1 VVDDPLT
8 CPVGLETTR
17 DIALDGRR
25 IRITPASANT
35 TVTNSSIT
43 VELL

>member
-25 IRITPASANT
+25 IRITPVSANT
-35 TVTNSSIT
+35 TVVNANIN